1 MHQNGLRVSISS
13 EDLCQHSCHEYSQIH
28 PTGLLGI
35 LFQLNERIGM
45 FQHEFFAY
53 ILDTKKAISPI
64 AYVSI
69 PIMEVFGLTN
79 INL

>member
-1 MHQNGLRVSISS
+1 
-13 EDLCQHSCHEYSQIH
+13 
-28 PTGLLGI
+28 
-35 LFQLNERIGM
+35 M